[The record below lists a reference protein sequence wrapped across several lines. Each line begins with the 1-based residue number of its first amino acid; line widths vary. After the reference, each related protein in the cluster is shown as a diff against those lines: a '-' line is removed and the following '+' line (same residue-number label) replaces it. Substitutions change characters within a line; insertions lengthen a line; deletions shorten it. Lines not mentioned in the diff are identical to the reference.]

1 MLIKKS
7 EAKKFQHNE
16 ACSVWEYEDLSPKFS
31 FATAEING
39 RYPEEKRVC
48 NTACEEIY
56 FVQSGYGIIHSARWD
71 FAITQGDVYLFEK
84 DEIYWV
90 EGRELLLVLV
100 NIPKWTPEQ
109 HKSVE

>member
-16 ACSVWEYEDLSPKFS
+16 ACAVWEYKNLSPKFS
-31 FATAEING
+31 FATSVING
-39 RYPEEKRVC
+39 RYPEDKRVC

-56 FVQSGYGIIHSARWD
+56 LIQSGNGIIHSEKGD
-71 FAITQGDVYLFEK
+71 FSVSQGDVYLFAQN
-84 DEIYWV
+84 EIYWV
-90 EGRELLLVLV
+90 EGTQLSLVLV